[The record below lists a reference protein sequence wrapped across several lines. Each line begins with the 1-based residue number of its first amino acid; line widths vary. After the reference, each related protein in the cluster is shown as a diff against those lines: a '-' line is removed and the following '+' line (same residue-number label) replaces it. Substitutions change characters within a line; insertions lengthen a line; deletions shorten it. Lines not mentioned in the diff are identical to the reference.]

1 MPKAHSSRKGSLA
14 FRPRKRSET
23 LNGRIRNWPDV
34 SKPSLLGFAGYK
46 AGMQHIIYSENDKN
60 SPRKGKE
67 VSIPTTIIEVPP
79 ILVYAARVYKK
90 TKVGKKLIG
99 DYYVNDD
106 KILKKIKVKDVL
118 TIDKVDEIKN
128 DIYEVRVLAITSP
141 SATTIG
147 KKKPEVLELGVGG
160 EDIDKK
166 IDYVKSIIGKEI
178 SVEEVFEKG
187 SYVDIIAITKGKGW
201 QGVIKRFGVA
211 IQRRKATNKR
221 RHVGNLG
228 AWNPPIVEYTAHQAG
243 QMGYHKRTILNN
255 LVVGMGDSSDL
266 KQEGGLLHYGEV
278 RNKYILIKGSIPGP
292 KKRLIKLRR
301 ALRKTD
307 KKKELEVSYMSKAM

>member
-1 MPKAHSSRKGSLA
+1 MPKAHSPRKGSLA

-23 LNGRIRNWPDV
+23 LNGRIKNWPEV
-34 SKPSLLGFAGYK
+34 SKPCLLGFAGYK
-46 AGMQHIIYSENDKN
+46 AGMQHIIYNETDKN
-60 SPRKGKE
+60 SPRKGKD

-99 DYYVNDD
+99 DYYVKDD
-106 KILKKIKVKDVL
+106 KILKKVKVKDVL
-118 TIDKVDEIKN
+118 TIDKIDDVMN
-128 DIYEVRVLAITSP
+128 DIVEVHVLAITSP
-141 SATTIG
+141 SSTGIG

-160 EDIDKK
+160 EDIQKK
-166 IDYVKSIIGKEI
+166 VEYVKSIIGKEV
-178 SVEEVFEKG
+178 SAEDVFEKG
-187 SYVDIIAITKGKGW
+187 SYIDVIAITKGKGW
-201 QGVIKRFGVA
+201 QGVVKRFGVFL
-211 IQRRKATNKR
+211 QRRKATGKR

-228 AWNPPIVEYTAHQAG
+228 AWNPAIVEYTAHQAG

-255 LVVGMGDSSDL
+255 LIVDMGKPSSL

-278 RNKYILIKGSIPGP
+278 RNNYVLIKGSVPGP
-292 KKRLIKLRR
+292 KKRLIKLRK

-307 KKKELEVSYMSKAM
+307 NKKELNVTYTSKAK